1 MNMEFK
7 RELPTARV
15 VQEMY
20 PVSEELYAKKK
31 ENDEEIRKV
40 FTLSLIHI

>member
-15 VQEMY
+15 VREMY

-31 ENDEEIRKV
+31 EKDAEENQG
-40 FTLSLIHI
+40 